1 MISYALRPFFIF
13 RTLPNAISLN
23 TSQSGCKKVRGLF
36 LLEGLVVDIYCELEP
51 NLRITKRFSPTNHQI
66 HNTPNNVKT

>member
-1 MISYALRPFFIF
+1 MPSASFHISYLAKCNILEHFSEWLQKSVWP
-13 RTLPNAISLN
+13 
-23 TSQSGCKKVRGLF
+23 F

-66 HNTPNNVKT
+66 RNTPNNVKT